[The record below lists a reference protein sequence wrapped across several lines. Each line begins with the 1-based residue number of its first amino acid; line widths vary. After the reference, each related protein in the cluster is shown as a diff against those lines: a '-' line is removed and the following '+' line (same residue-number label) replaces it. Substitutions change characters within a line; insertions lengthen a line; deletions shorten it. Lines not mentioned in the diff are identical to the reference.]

1 MKKLFCILLACL
13 MLTSAFVSCS
23 ENKAEAD
30 DGSSPAGSGGTTQ
43 TDTPGVEPEETEE
56 EKITAVS
63 TLTPEDFGGRDY
75 RMISTNQD
83 NRQVDIIAEEL
94 TGATMNDLV
103 YNRNAK
109 VAELYNVSMK
119 AEQADYGAINNMVK
133 QDASSGDL
141 SYDLYLT
148 NYTANSLGSGGF
160 LYDFYKMPSLQLD
173 MAWWDQNEKKDL
185 TIAGMLFMAIGDI
198 SPTELLT
205 SECLLF
211 NKRLFDN
218 KSIAYPYDS
227 ALEGTWTLD
236 KCFAIADGLT
246 EDLNGDGEIKVDDDL
261 FSLTCWYDY
270 GTAALY
276 GAGGDFSYVDDAGQ
290 VVLSI
295 DLEKLVAIYEKLF
308 KLFIGTEA
316 NYESAQHE
324 RSFKVFN
331 EGRAYFCGITFQKI
345 ETFLRDMEDDY
356 GVLPNPKFDED
367 QPNYSTCV
375 SGAGSM
381 VVVPVS
387 CPDPAFVGAV
397 MEGMAAASYDLITP
411 DLINVLA
418 STKNVRDEQSSQIV
432 QMIIRNRNFDTARN
446 HDVQCDRFVETMIPK
461 KDDAVASYFAKNEKM
476 WGKLIDKLNSSYEK
490 LRERD

>member
-13 MLTSAFVSCS
+13 MLTPAFVSCS

-30 DGSSPAGSGGTTQ
+30 DGSSPASSGGTTQ

-173 MAWWDQNEKKDL
+173 MAWWDQNEKADL
-185 TIAGMLFMAIGDI
+185 TIMGKLFMAIGDI

-205 SECLLF
+205 SECMQF
-211 NKRLFDN
+211 NKVLFTAD
-218 KSIAYPYDS
+218 
-227 ALEGTWTLD
+227 
-236 KCFAIADGLT
+236 AIA
-246 EDLNGDGEIKVDDDL
+246 
-261 FSLTCWYDY
+261 
-270 GTAALY
+270 
-276 GAGGDFSYVDDAGQ
+276 
-290 VVLSI
+290 
-295 DLEKLVAIYEKLF
+295 
-308 KLFIGTEA
+308 
-316 NYESAQHE
+316 
-324 RSFKVFN
+324 
-331 EGRAYFCGITFQKI
+331 
-345 ETFLRDMEDDY
+345 
-356 GVLPNPKFDED
+356 
-367 QPNYSTCV
+367 
-375 SGAGSM
+375 
-381 VVVPVS
+381 
-387 CPDPAFVGAV
+387 
-397 MEGMAAASYDLITP
+397 
-411 DLINVLA
+411 
-418 STKNVRDEQSSQIV
+418 
-432 QMIIRNRNFDTARN
+432 
-446 HDVQCDRFVETMIPK
+446 
-461 KDDAVASYFAKNEKM
+461 
-476 WGKLIDKLNSSYEK
+476 
-490 LRERD
+490 